1 MPNTNFLFNA
11 DILTYMSII
20 ADYDAD
26 DIADDADDI
35 ADDADDCTKIIHQM

>member
-1 MPNTNFLFNA
+1 
-11 DILTYMSII
+11 MSII